1 MKLQINSGTQI
12 EDVQK
17 EFSKVYPFLRIDFF
31 KKPHAENQLS
41 QRKDKIDP
49 KNKISEEGK
58 FVKAESIDISKY
70 LTVAELEMDFF
81 NKFGIA
87 LQVSRKSGNI
97 WIETSLT
104 DDWTLEMQ
112 NNQGE
117 ELSTYNSVNSGE
129 EELDTREWV

>member
-12 EDVQK
+12 EEVQK
-17 EFSKVYPFLRIDFF
+17 EFSKVYPFLKIDFF

-41 QRKDKIDP
+41 QSKDKIDP
-49 KNKISEEGK
+49 ENKISEEGK
-58 FVKAESIDISKY
+58 FIKAESIDISKH
-70 LTVAELEMDFF
+70 LTVAELTMDFF

-117 ELSTYNSVNSGE
+117 ELSTYNSVSSRE